1 MGIWMMVSRA
11 HRSSIFGHHLSNL
24 SLCITAEGPLKYEL
38 FPLRKYGGVHL
49 SCTLTRQINSITVA
63 NKSPAE
69 AVGSC
74 FEMVYF
80 ILFFEKAS
88 NLGGGRGLPP
98 MAAIQKRRTELR
110 HELTQLEKQ
119 IYDLETTYLE
129 ETKEIGNIFTG
140 WSAYISPSKEKVKIR
155 KQILNED
162 RLFSLS
168 SVTSPAARTEAKKV
182 GL

>member
-1 MGIWMMVSRA
+1 MHCFKVQGTFREGRTEFFNGVDIDK
-11 HRSSIFGHHLSNL
+11 SI
-24 SLCITAEGPLKYEL
+24 
-38 FPLRKYGGVHL
+38 
-49 SCTLTRQINSITVA
+49 
-63 NKSPAE
+63 
-69 AVGSC
+69 
-74 FEMVYF
+74 
-80 ILFFEKAS
+80 
-88 NLGGGRGLPP
+88 

-140 WSAYISPSKEKVKIR
+140 WSAYVSPVKEKVKIR

-168 SVTSPAARTEAKKV
+168 SITSPAARAEAKKV
-182 GL
+182 